1 MESKRINNANGN
13 LSYIYENNSALNVS
27 THTHTS
33 TYVHTHHMYER
44 IKALQIDALGKI
56 NMNS

>member
-1 MESKRINNANGN
+1 MQTVIYHIFMRI
-13 LSYIYENNSALNVS
+13 SALNVS